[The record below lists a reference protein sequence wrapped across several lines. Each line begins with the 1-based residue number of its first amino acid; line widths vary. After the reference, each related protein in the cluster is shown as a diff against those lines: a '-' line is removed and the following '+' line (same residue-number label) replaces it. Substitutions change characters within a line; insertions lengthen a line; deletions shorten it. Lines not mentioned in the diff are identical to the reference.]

1 MESQPRTGYSPICAK
16 NASAETRAS
25 RCSVMIAPPTLITES
40 WSQYRLFE
48 GVIRA
53 FEKARM

>member
-1 MESQPRTGYSPICAK
+1 MESQSRTGYSPICAR

-40 WSQYRLFE
+40 CSQYRLFE
-48 GVIRA
+48 GVVRA
-53 FEKARM
+53 FG